1 MTLKI
6 GIVGASFAKAAYL
19 PALNHIEGVEVTCLS
34 SNRLESAKSCAEK
47 FNIKN
52 FYDNWEKMIEVSEDF
67 FSKDIDRSQKF
78 VNRTR
83 NTIIFPKFFT
93 N

>member
-47 FNIKN
+47 FNIKI
-52 FYDNWEKMIEVSEDF
+52 FYN
-67 FSKDIDRSQKF
+67 
-78 VNRTR
+78 NL
-83 NTIIFPKFFT
+83 
-93 N
+93 